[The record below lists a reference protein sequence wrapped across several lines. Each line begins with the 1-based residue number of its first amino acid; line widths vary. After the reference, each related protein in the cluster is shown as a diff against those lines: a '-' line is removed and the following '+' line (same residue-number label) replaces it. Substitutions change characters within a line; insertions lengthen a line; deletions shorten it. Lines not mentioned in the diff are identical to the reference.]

1 VAELDHGRVAK
12 EAFAPGTCCF
22 SPDELPVSL
31 ATLCAEMGPLPPLS
45 GILPWRLL
53 PYRQAV
59 ERALASSA
67 WHGLPTTGPSLTLS
81 PAMRTPDF
89 YFSLASPLALLGWAL
104 LVLAPRWRF
113 TRLLVLS
120 GALPLGLA
128 AAYAGLIAVHYL
140 GPHRGEG
147 GFGSLAQVAAL
158 FRDPWALLA
167 GWVHYL
173 CFDLAVGSWET
184 RDAHRRGVPH
194 LTLVPCL
201 LTTFLVGPLG
211 LLLYS
216 AVRRIFGRQ
225 SLPVSPPR

>member
-1 VAELDHGRVAK
+1 LFWFIPQPFLPPCPR
-12 EAFAPGTCCF
+12 PIF
-22 SPDELPVSL
+22 SFPSL
-31 ATLCAEMGPLPPLS
+31 A
-45 GILPWRLL
+45 PW
-53 PYRQAV
+53 PCWAGHCWCWP
-59 ERALASSA
+59 RA
-67 WHGLPTTGPSLTLS
+67 
-81 PAMRTPDF
+81 
-89 YFSLASPLALLGWAL
+89 
-104 LVLAPRWRF
+104 
-113 TRLLVLS
+113 RLLVLS
-120 GALPLGLA
+120 GTLPLGLA
-128 AAYAGLIAVHYL
+128 AAYTGLIAIHYL

-194 LTLVPCL
+194 LALVPCL

-216 AVRRIFGRQ
+216 AVRRAFGREP
-225 SLPVSPPR
+225 LPAGPPR